1 MQISHRLQCIDC
13 HRQFSPQP
21 ESAWDGELEFTFFR
35 CPFCHR
41 QYSISVTDAA
51 LRKNISRYSELAAK
65 GRWKRLTENEILQA
79 RKLLEANTRRS
90 RELRSKYL
98 LEG

>member
-21 ESAWDGELEFTFFR
+21 ESAGDGELEFTFFR

-51 LRKNISRYSELAAK
+51 LRKNISR
-65 GRWKRLTENEILQA
+65 
-79 RKLLEANTRRS
+79 
-90 RELRSKYL
+90 
-98 LEG
+98 